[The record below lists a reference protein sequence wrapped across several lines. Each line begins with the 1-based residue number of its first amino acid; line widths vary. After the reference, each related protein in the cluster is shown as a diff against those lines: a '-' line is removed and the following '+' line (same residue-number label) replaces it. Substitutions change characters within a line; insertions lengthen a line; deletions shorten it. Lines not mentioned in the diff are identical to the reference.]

1 MATNVLPP
9 LSIGN
14 ITTFQGFTTTE
25 AAKVHSPPSSLS
37 KGRSGAHAHR
47 LGGKGEGRG
56 GRRGSGEVDALK
68 EKGQKKSLLRD
79 IDPARFVLAL
89 DFNMQKTF
97 YIPVQL
103 FYLCDGRFHGTW
115 FHFWRARVRV
125 VFSTAVYKIQAVS
138 VTLSPYH

>member
-14 ITTFQGFTTTE
+14 ITTFQGITTTE

-37 KGRSGAHAHR
+37 KGRSGARAHR
-47 LGGKGEGRG
+47 VGGKGEGRG
-56 GRRGSGEVDALK
+56 GRHGSGEVDALK

-89 DFNMQKTF
+89 DLICRGHFT
-97 YIPVQL
+97 
-103 FYLCDGRFHGTW
+103 YLYNYCVCVMD
-115 FHFWRARVRV
+115 
-125 VFSTAVYKIQAVS
+125 
-138 VTLSPYH
+138 LL

>member
-37 KGRSGAHAHR
+37 KGRSGARAHR
-47 LGGKGEGRG
+47 VGGKGEGRG
-56 GRRGSGEVDALK
+56 GRHGSGEVDALK

-79 IDPARFVLAL
+79 IDPARFVLVL

-103 FYLCDGRFHGTW
+103 LYLCDGFAIDGFTGRGFTSGGQESGSRLAQPCTKY
-115 FHFWRARVRV
+115 R
-125 VFSTAVYKIQAVS
+125 
-138 VTLSPYH
+138 L

>member
-56 GRRGSGEVDALK
+56 GRHGSGEVDALK
-68 EKGQKKSLLRD
+68 EKGQQKKSLLRD
-79 IDPARFVLAL
+79 LDPARFVLAL
-89 DFNMQKTF
+89 DVICRGHLTCLYNYFICVM
-97 YIPVQL
+97 
-103 FYLCDGRFHGTW
+103 D
-115 FHFWRARVRV
+115 
-125 VFSTAVYKIQAVS
+125 VFMGCGFTSRGQESGSCLAQPCTKYG
-138 VTLSPYH
+138 L